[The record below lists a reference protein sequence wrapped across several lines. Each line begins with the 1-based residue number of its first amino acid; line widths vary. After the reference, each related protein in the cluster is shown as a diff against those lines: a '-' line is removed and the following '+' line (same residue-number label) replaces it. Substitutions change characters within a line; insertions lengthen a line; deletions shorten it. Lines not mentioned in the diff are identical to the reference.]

1 MIVIG
6 SLEIENSKSIK
17 HSKLDCR
24 RINVFIGKPNTGVE
38 SNIIREFRPSFV
50 WVLWIWLLA
59 SRFREVLLLSN
70 LFYDENFDEAVGK
83 SKLSTLLTESSF

>member
-1 MIVIG
+1 VIG

-38 SNIIREFRPSFV
+38 SNIIRK
-50 WVLWIWLLA
+50 LG
-59 SRFREVLLLSN
+59 LLSFGRYGFGFS
-70 LFYDENFDEAVGK
+70 LRDFVRF
-83 SKLSTLLTESSF
+83 SFLVICFMMKILMKRWGSLNSLRF